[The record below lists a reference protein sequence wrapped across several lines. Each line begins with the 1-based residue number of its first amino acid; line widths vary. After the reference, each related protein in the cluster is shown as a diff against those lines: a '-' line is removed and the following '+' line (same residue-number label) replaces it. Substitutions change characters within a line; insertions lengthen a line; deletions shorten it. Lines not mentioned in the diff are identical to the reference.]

1 MYLLVF
7 HKKIPWLNNILI
19 MINQLGTK
27 FRTGIQSFM
36 EIQKNDSKKRE
47 YFTIESESTLEGMN
61 QPS

>member
-7 HKKIPWLNNILI
+7 HKKIPWLNILI
-19 MINQLGTK
+19 MINQLGAK

-47 YFTIESESTLEGMN
+47 YFTLESESTLEGMN